1 MSIKSTLD
9 SLPPEKRRQL
19 LYAFENE
26 FAQFIELP
34 DGKFIG
40 VNVTPIKHLH
50 VEESAGVWAVGAIK
64 KPQK

>member
-9 SLPPEKRRQL
+9 SLSVEQQRQL

-34 DGKFIG
+34 NKRFIG
-40 VNVTPIKHLH
+40 VNVSPIKHLR
-50 VEESAGVWAVGAIK
+50 VEESAGAWAIGEIK
-64 KPQK
+64 KGE